1 MLASVAGVA
10 LAQTY
15 PVKPVRVVVPS
26 AVGGGLDILSRLVA
40 QKLSESLGQQ
50 FVVDNRPGAA
60 GNLGTAIV
68 AKSGADGYTLLVVP
82 SSISI
87 SASLYQN
94 LQYDALLD
102 LAPITMVVTTPY
114 VLVVHPSVQA
124 GSAAELMKLAKT
136 RAGRLTYASAGSGS
150 LSHLG
155 VEMLRVMA
163 SVDLL
168 HVPYKGAGPAL
179 NDVVAGHVA
188 FTLTGLAPALPFM
201 NSGKVK
207 ILATADAKRSSFLPN
222 VPTIAESGFPGYAVE
237 NWFGMFAP
245 KGTSPEIIARLN
257 SEVVRMT
264 KDAQVRDQL
273 IKLGFEPVANTAD
286 QFGEQYK
293 SEMAKWKKIVRD
305 TGIRVD

>member
-1 MLASVAGVA
+1 MLAWVAGVA

-15 PVKPVRVVVPS
+15 PVKPVRVVVPT
-26 AVGGGLDILSRLVA
+26 AAGGGLDILSRLVA
-40 QKLSESLGQQ
+40 QKLSESMAQQ

-60 GNLGTAIV
+60 GNLGTAIA

-87 SASLYQN
+87 SASLFQN

-102 LAPITMVVTTPY
+102 LAPVTMIVTTPY

-124 GSAAELMKLAKT
+124 GSVADLMKLAKT

-155 VEMLRVMA
+155 VEMLRAMA
-163 SVDLL
+163 NVDLL
-168 HVPYKGAGPAL
+168 HAPYKGAGPAL

-188 FTLTGLAPALPFM
+188 FTITGLAPALPFI
-201 NSGKVK
+201 NSGKLK
-207 ILATADAKRSSFLPN
+207 ILATADAKRSSFMPN

-237 NWFGMFAP
+237 NWFGMFVP

-257 SEVVRMT
+257 SEVVRMM
-264 KDAQVRDQL
+264 KDAQFRDQL
-273 IKLGFEPVANTAD
+273 VKLGFEPVANTAD
-286 QFGEQYK
+286 QFGAQYRL
-293 SEMAKWKKIVRD
+293 EILKWKKIIQD
-305 TGIRVD
+305 AGIRVD